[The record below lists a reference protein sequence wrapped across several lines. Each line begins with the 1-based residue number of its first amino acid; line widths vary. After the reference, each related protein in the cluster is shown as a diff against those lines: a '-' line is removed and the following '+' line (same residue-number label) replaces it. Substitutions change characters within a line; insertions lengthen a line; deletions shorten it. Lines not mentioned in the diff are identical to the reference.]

1 MARYRQLT
9 ATSPQPN
16 WHKYHPS
23 DSATEVDYGIR
34 NRMVREQY
42 GITMPIPNKD
52 LLERQ
57 AAIQE
62 TANQRARKQDVI
74 KPGEELPWVV
84 LNQI

>member
-1 MARYRQLT
+1 
-9 ATSPQPN
+9 
-16 WHKYHPS
+16 
-23 DSATEVDYGIR
+23 
-34 NRMVREQY
+34 MVREQY